1 MIRARFEYTQ
11 ATEVEKAAVKAQKKV
26 IIVVCTSVGHSM
38 HQQRRKSWRRQR
50 GQSNGSFST
59 LAGV

>member
-26 IIVVCTSVGHSM
+26 IIVVCTSVSM